1 MLNHENVDYFP
12 SYEMVILS
20 DRDAVY
26 HDDNIHVR
34 EEAVSRI
41 MELAASRYVEG
52 YKLERDDDP
61 LWEHRDNPVRL
72 YQSALAARA
81 RKQYEKAVELLKY
94 LDETGLVA
102 KAKVPPAEFYLIYG
116 ATLAKAGQAALAEPY
131 LARAVALLPDQAE
144 PQYKLGLITARLRR
158 REALFHLERA
168 VSLDPESTEFLQR
181 LGVQYERERQPD
193 LAITTFRKVLA
204 MDPTHEDA
212 RIAIL
217 RINGSQV

>member
-1 MLNHENVDYFP
+1 MPGCLAQLNFQEKF
-12 SYEMVILS
+12 
-20 DRDAVY
+20 AVPLCIPPL
-26 HDDNIHVR
+26 H
-34 EEAVSRI
+34 
-41 MELAASRYVEG
+41 
-52 YKLERDDDP
+52 LER
-61 LWEHRDNPVRL
+61 
-72 YQSALAARA
+72 
-81 RKQYEKAVELLKY
+81 
-94 LDETGLVA
+94 
-102 KAKVPPAEFYLIYG
+102 VPF
-116 ATLAKAGQAALAEPY
+116 LAKRCPGWHARLRSQDAPGGPFCTQQSLHPCGLCAEE
-131 LARAVALLPDQAE
+131 RWRDCIALLPDQAE